1 MNLPDAAD
9 LLAIARQTL
18 LRDIRPQL
26 NDEGRHAAA
35 MIANAMAI
43 AARELEAAEAPSH
56 GGHDRQLAA
65 DIRAGRYDLRDE
77 RQRAMLEELRASVV
91 AKLRISNPKS
101 LPPE

>member
-1 MNLPDAAD
+1 MNLPAAAD
-9 LLAIARQTL
+9 LLAIARETL

-26 NDEGRHAAA
+26 DEEGRHAAA

-43 AARELEAAEAPSH
+43 AARELEAANAPPDREH
-56 GGHDRQLAA
+56 ERQLAA
-65 DIRAGRYDLRDE
+65 DIRAGRYDDADE
-77 RQRAMLEELRASVV
+77 RQRAMLEELRAGVV

>member
-1 MNLPDAAD
+1 MNLPDPPD
-9 LLAIARQTL
+9 LLAIARETL

-43 AARELEAAEAPSH
+43 AARALEAADESPDRRH
-56 GGHDRQLAA
+56 ERQLAA

-77 RQRAMLEELRASVV
+77 RQRAMLEELRASVI
-91 AKLRISNPKS
+91 ARLRISNPKS